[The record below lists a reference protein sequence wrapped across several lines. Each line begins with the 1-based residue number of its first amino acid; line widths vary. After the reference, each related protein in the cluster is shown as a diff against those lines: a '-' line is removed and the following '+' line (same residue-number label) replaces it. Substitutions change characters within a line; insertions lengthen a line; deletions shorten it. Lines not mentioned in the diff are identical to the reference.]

1 MTTIALNYS
10 QNLLEGFFR
19 VLKKTLQGIMVGYMV
34 ARQTEANKVV
44 AQQMINA
51 GEYRQDEFYAL
62 LSDLNTKT
70 ISSIHREVCSESN

>member
-1 MTTIALNYS
+1 
-10 QNLLEGFFR
+10 
-19 VLKKTLQGIMVGYMV
+19 MVGYMV